1 MKVIQVLL
9 HPKKSQIKL
18 LDKQLEEHRSLYNAC
33 LELKINKYKENKI
46 NLKCFDLIKSEVPK
60 FRRISNCSSMQ
71 QTVRRLEKSYQKFF
85 KEFKIGG
92 GFPRF
97 KSSNQFKTIEYT
109 YGDGAKIKNN
119 YLYLQNIGNIKC
131 SWFRTVENIICLSIT
146 KKNDKFYVNL
156 GVNYGV
162 EAPKV
167 TNKQIG
173 LDFGLKTFITTS
185 DGEKIDSPKFH
196 KKSLKEEAKIH
207 RRIHKAKIGS
217 KLRRKH
223 KKSLQ
228 KIKNKIA
235 NRRKDFNH
243 KLSRKFINNYD
254 LIVIEDLRLKN
265 LTTKI
270 KNINR
275 TYADVAFGQFRQYL
289 IYKAENAGKVVIKI
303 NPAYTSQE
311 CICGKMVPKT
321 LKERDHVC
329 SCGYIEDRDV
339 LGAKNI
345 LRRGLASLA
354 KA

>member
-1 MKVIQVLL
+1 MKTVQVLL
-9 HPKKSQIKL
+9 YPTKGQITL
-18 LDKQLEEHRSLYNAC
+18 LNQQLEEHCLLYNEC
-33 LELKINKYKENKI
+33 LSLKIEKYKENKT
-46 NLKCFDLIKSEVPK
+46 NLKCFSLIKSEIPK

-71 QTVRRLEKSYQKFF
+71 QTVRRLDKAYNKFF
-85 KEFKIGG
+85 TEFKNGT

-97 KSSNQFKTIEYT
+97 KSASQFKTIQYI
-109 YGDGAKIKNN
+109 YSDGAKIKGDI
-119 YLYLQNIGNIKC
+119 LYLQNIGNIKC
-131 SWFRTVENIICLSIT
+131 SWFSKVENISSLSIT
-146 KKNDKFYVNL
+146 KKSDKFYVNL
-156 GVNYGV
+156 GI
-162 EAPKV
+162 EDCITESRI

-196 KKSLKEEAKIH
+196 KQSLKNETKVH
-207 RRIHKAKIGS
+207 RRIHRAKIGS
-217 KLRRKH
+217 KLRKKH

-228 KIKNKIA
+228 KVKNKIA

-243 KLSRKFINNYD
+243 KLSRKFVDRYD
-254 LIVIEDLRLKN
+254 LIVVENINLKK

-289 IYKAENAGKVVIKI
+289 TYKAENAGKVVIKV
-303 NPAYTSQE
+303 NPAYTSQD
-311 CICGKMVPKT
+311 CICGNRVPKT
-321 LKERDHVC
+321 LNERIHVC
-329 SCGYIEDRDV
+329 SCGHIEDRDI